1 LRLTVV
7 GSINLDF
14 VATSPALPRPG
25 ETVTGATLARHP
37 GGKGANQAL
46 AAQRL
51 GAEVSLTGCV
61 GDDEM
66 SGAAMALLMAHGVE
80 LSGVETDIAEP
91 TGVALIAV
99 DREGENQIVVC
110 AGANHRVTPEQLPA
124 RIDCPLIVQLELPIA
139 TVEAAVGRATEFVCV
154 NLAPAAP
161 VSDQLLRRADLL
173 VVNETEAAF
182 YGDLL
187 HHGGGRVVVT
197 EGAKGAVMYQRGV
210 ELARRRPGSG
220 PWTRRGRAT
229 PSSGRSAWPCW
240 KGWSRRRRCGSPAR
254 PGRWRRRGRGPSLP
268 CRPGPRWKRSLRRRN
283 LGRRGALIGSRPLF
297 RRYPWGTPK

>member
-1 LRLTVV
+1 MRITVV

-14 VATSPALPRPG
+14 VATAPRLPRAG
-25 ETVTGATLARHP
+25 ETVTGARLARHP

-51 GAEVSLTGCV
+51 GAPVTMV
-61 GDDEM
+61 GRVGRDGMAEE
-66 SGAAMALLMAHGVE
+66 ALALLLAGDVDVAGV
-80 LSGVETDIAEP
+80 VTDATAP

-99 DREGENQIVVC
+99 DPEGENQIVVA
-110 AGANHRVTPEQLPA
+110 AGANHSVMPEQLPA
-124 RIDCPLIVQLELPIA
+124 RIETPLILQLELPVE

-173 VVNETEAAF
+173 IVNETEAAF

-197 EGAKGAVMYQRGV
+197 EGAKGAVMYQRGQ
-210 ELARRRPGSG
+210 ELARATPPKVKAVDATGAGDAFVGAICVALLEGMPAQEALRFACAAGALAATRPG
-220 PWTRRGRAT
+220 AQ
-229 PSSGRSAWPCW
+229 
-240 KGWSRRRRCGSPAR
+240 
-254 PGRWRRRGRGPSLP
+254 PSLP
-268 CRPGPRWKRSLRRRN
+268 TRAEVES
-283 LGRRGALIGSRPLF
+283 LIG
-297 RRYPWGTPK
+297 

>member
-1 LRLTVV
+1 MRLTVV

-14 VATSPALPRPG
+14 VASAPKLPRAG

-37 GGKGANQAL
+37 GGKGGNQAL

-51 GAEVSLTGCV
+51 GAEVCMIGRV
-61 GDDEM
+61 GRDGMAEE
-66 SGAAMALLMAHGVE
+66 AMALLLAEDVDVGAV
-80 LSGVETDIAEP
+80 VTDAEAA

-99 DREGENQIVVC
+99 DPEGENQIVVA
-110 AGANHRVTPEQLPA
+110 AGANHSAMPEQLPA
-124 RIDCPLIVQLELPIA
+124 RIETPLILQLELPIE

-197 EGAKGAVMYQRGV
+197 LGARGAVMYQRGAEIARAAPPRV
-210 ELARRRPGSG
+210 RAVDATGAGDCFVAAICVALLEGMEPEAALAFACAAGAIAATRPGAQPSM
-220 PWTRRGRAT
+220 PTRDEVEAIIT
-229 PSSGRSAWPCW
+229 AS
-240 KGWSRRRRCGSPAR
+240 
-254 PGRWRRRGRGPSLP
+254 
-268 CRPGPRWKRSLRRRN
+268 
-283 LGRRGALIGSRPLF
+283 
-297 RRYPWGTPK
+297 

>member
-1 LRLTVV
+1 MRLTVV

-14 VATSPALPRPG
+14 VASAPRLPRAG

-51 GAEVSLTGCV
+51 GAEVCMIGRV
-61 GDDEM
+61 GRDAMAEE
-66 SGAAMALLMAHGVE
+66 AMALLLADDVDT
-80 LSGVETDIAEP
+80 SGVVTDAAAP

-99 DREGENQIVVC
+99 DPHGENQIVVA
-110 AGANHRVTPEQLPA
+110 AGANHSVMPEQLPA
-124 RIDCPLIVQLELPIA
+124 RIDTPLILQLELPVE
-139 TVEAAVGRATEFVCV
+139 TVAAAVGRATEFVCV

-161 VSDQLLRRADLL
+161 VSEQLLRRADLL

-197 EGAKGAVMYQRGV
+197 LGARGAVMYQHGAEV
-210 ELARRRPGSG
+210 A
-220 PWTRRGRAT
+220 RAT
-229 PSSGRSAWPCW
+229 PPRVRAVDATGAGDCFVGAICVALLEGMAPEAALTFACAA
-240 KGWSRRRRCGSPAR
+240 GAIAATR
-254 PGRWRRRGRGPSLP
+254 PGAQPSLP
-268 CRPGPRWKRSLRRRN
+268 TRDEVE
-283 LGRRGALIGSRPLF
+283 AIITGS
-297 RRYPWGTPK
+297 

>member
-1 LRLTVV
+1 MRLTVI

-14 VATSPALPRPG
+14 VATAPRLPRAG

-51 GAEVSLTGCV
+51 GAEVDLIGAV
-61 GDDEM
+61 GGDSMADE
-66 SGAAMALLMAHGVE
+66 ALLLVKAYGVGLE
-80 LSGVETDIAEP
+80 QILIEDDEP

-99 DREGENQIVVC
+99 DPQGENQIVVA
-110 AGANHRVTPEQLPA
+110 AGANHRLKPGHLPA
-124 RIDCPLIVQLELPIA
+124 RIETPLVLQLELPIE

-173 VVNETEAAF
+173 VVNETEAEF

-187 HHGGGRVVVT
+187 HQGGGRVVVT
-197 EGAKGAVMYQRGV
+197 LGARGAVMYLRGA
-210 ELARRRPGSG
+210 EIA
-220 PWTRRGRAT
+220 RAT
-229 PSSGRSAWPCW
+229 PPKVKAVDATGAGDCFVGAICVALLEGMEPEAALRFACAA
-240 KGWSRRRRCGSPAR
+240 GAIAATR
-254 PGRWRRRGRGPSLP
+254 PGAQPSLP
-268 CRPGPRWKRSLRRRN
+268 TRDEVEEIL
-283 LGRRGALIGSRPLF
+283 A
-297 RRYPWGTPK
+297 

>member
-1 LRLTVV
+1 MRLTVI

-14 VATSPALPRPG
+14 VASAPRLPRAG

-51 GAEVSLTGCV
+51 GAEVCLIGRV
-61 GDDEM
+61 GRDGMAEE
-66 SGAAMALLMAHGVE
+66 AMALLLAEDVDVAGVI
-80 LSGVETDIAEP
+80 TDAAAP

-99 DREGENQIVVC
+99 DPQGENQIVVA
-110 AGANHRVTPEQLPA
+110 AGANHSVMPEQLPA
-124 RIDCPLIVQLELPIA
+124 RIETPLILQLELPVE

-173 VVNETEAAF
+173 VVNETEAEF

-197 EGAKGAVMYQRGV
+197 LGARGAVMYQRGAEV
-210 ELARRRPGSG
+210 A
-220 PWTRRGRAT
+220 RAT
-229 PSSGRSAWPCW
+229 PPRIRPLDATGAGDAFVGAICVALLE
-240 KGWSRRRRCGSPAR
+240 GMAAEPALR
-254 PGRWRRRGRGPSLP
+254 FACAAGAVAATRAGAQPSLP
-268 CRPGPRWKRSLRRRN
+268 TR
-283 LGRRGALIGSRPLF
+283 AEVEAII
-297 RRYPWGTPK
+297 TAT